1 MELALAMLALY
12 ALGVGAMYALQ
23 RRFLFRPKRSRTDLS
38 ASGVAGL
45 RAVQVTASDGLR
57 LAAWHRPARE
67 GQPTLVYLHGVS
79 GNLEHRIPRLRRF
92 AETEWGLLFLEYR
105 GYGGNPGKPTEEGL
119 AADARGALRFLHDR
133 GVRLDETVLYGES
146 LGTGVAVRLA
156 AEQDVAAVVLESPYT
171 SIAAVAQSQFWFAPA
186 YLLTWD
192 RFELLRRIGQVRAP
206 LLIVQGG
213 RDKVI
218 PPRMGLR
225 VFAAANE
232 PKELWSAARA
242 GHSNLMRHGAA
253 EAVVRFV
260 NRHVRV
266 RELA

>member
-1 MELALAMLALY
+1 
-12 ALGVGAMYALQ
+12 MYVLQ
-23 RRFLFRPKRSRTDLS
+23 RRFLFRPKLSRVDLS

-45 RAVQVTASDGLR
+45 RPVQITATDGLR
-57 LAAWHRPARE
+57 LTAWHRPARD
-67 GQPTLVYLHGVS
+67 GHPTMLYLHGVS
-79 GNLEHRIPRLRRF
+79 GNMEHRLPRVRRF

-105 GYGGNPGKPTEEGL
+105 GYGGNPGKPTEAGL
-119 AADARGALRFLHDR
+119 AGDALGALDFLQDR
-133 GVRLDETVLYGES
+133 GVRMDEIVLYGES

-156 AEQDVAAVVLESPYT
+156 ADRDVAAVVLESPYT

-186 YLLTWD
+186 YFLTWD
-192 RFELLRRIGQVRAP
+192 RFELLSRIGQVRAP
-206 LLIVQGG
+206 VLIVQGG

-218 PPRMGLR
+218 HPRMGLK

-232 PKELWSAARA
+232 PKELWSATRA
-242 GHSNLMRHGAA
+242 GHGNLMRHGAA
-253 EAVVRFV
+253 EAVIRFV